1 MGKIHS
7 FESFGTVDGPGV
19 RFVVFLQGCPM
30 RCLYCHNPDTWS
42 AFEGKE
48 YSAEEVFQEIMKYRN
63 YIAQGGV
70 TISGGEPLMQL
81 DFVIELLA
89 KVKAA
94 GLHTA
99 VDTSGITFSKENAQL
114 LEKFDRLLEVCD
126 LFLLDIKHIDEE
138 KHKQLTGHSSRNPK
152 DFAYYLSEHHKPV
165 WIRHVL
171 MSMTNDE
178 TYLRETR
185 RFIETLNNVEK
196 IEVLPY
202 HSMGTVKYQK
212 MGLAYALENEVSPLK
227 EETAKALAILEG
239 KC

>member
-1 MGKIHS
+1 M
-7 FESFGTVDGPGV
+7 
-19 RFVVFLQGCPM
+19 
-30 RCLYCHNPDTWS
+30 
-42 AFEGKE
+42 
-48 YSAEEVFQEIMKYRN
+48 
-63 YIAQGGV
+63 
-70 TISGGEPLMQL
+70 
-81 DFVIELLA
+81 
-89 KVKAA
+89 
-94 GLHTA
+94 
-99 VDTSGITFSKENAQL
+99 
-114 LEKFDRLLEVCD
+114 LEVSD

-178 TYLRETR
+178 AYLRETR

-212 MGLAYALENEVSPLK
+212 MGLAYPLENEVSPLK
-227 EETAKALAILEG
+227 EETAKALVRQFLDTIFTSRELLVSLIERVELTEEKELILQFRFRKLEALS
-239 KC
+239 